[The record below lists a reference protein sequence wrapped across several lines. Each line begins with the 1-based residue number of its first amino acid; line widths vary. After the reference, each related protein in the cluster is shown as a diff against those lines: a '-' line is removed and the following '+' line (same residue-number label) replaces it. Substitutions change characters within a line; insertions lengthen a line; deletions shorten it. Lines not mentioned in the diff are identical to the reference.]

1 MLPTANLSG
10 GARVVAI
17 YARELMRRGHVVS
30 VISLPPTSSPFLNR
44 FKRWVKGGGWS
55 VGGRQTSHFDGSDVD
70 HRVLEEARPVVDEDL
85 PDGDVII
92 ATWWET
98 AEWVNALAPQK
109 GAKVY
114 FVQHHEV
121 FKYLPIERS
130 RATYKFRFHKIV
142 IANWLKRLM
151 EQEYEDREV
160 DLVPN
165 SVQKAQFFASAR
177 TKQRV
182 PTIGFLYAP
191 AEFKGVDV
199 SMSVIKRLRE
209 KFPNLR
215 VLTFGSGR
223 PARGLPLIKGTEFF
237 HSPPQDQIRNIYIS
251 CDVWLTASR
260 SEGFNLPAMEAMAC
274 RTPVVSTRTGWPE
287 ESIKQ
292 GWNGWLADV
301 DDADEL
307 TRGVEW
313 ILTRSNEAWERLS
326 ENALATVAETSW
338 SASAALFE
346 RALYRA
352 CERAA
357 RGEIAGAASRQ
368 FAESRA

>member
-1 MLPTANLSG
+1 MN
-10 GARVVAI
+10 
-17 YARELMRRGHVVS
+17 
-30 VISLPPTSSPFLNR
+30 VISLPPKSSSFLDR
-44 FKRWVKGGGWS
+44 FKRWAKGGGWPI
-55 VGGRQTSHFDGSDVD
+55 RDQQNSHLDESGVN
-70 HRVLEEARPVVDEDL
+70 HRILEEARPIVDDDL
-85 PDGDVII
+85 PDGDVVV

-98 AEWVNALAPQK
+98 AEWVNVVAPRK

-114 FVQHHEV
+114 FIQHHEV
-121 FKYLPIERS
+121 FKYLPIERC
-130 RATYKFRFHKIV
+130 RATYRLRFHKIV

-151 EQEYEDREV
+151 EQEYKDNQV

-165 SVQKAQFFASAR
+165 SVEKTQFFASAR

-191 AEFKGVDV
+191 AEFKGVDI
-199 SMSVIKRLRE
+199 SLAVIRRLRE
-209 KFPNLR
+209 RLPELR

-223 PARGLPLIKGTEFF
+223 PSAMLPLFKGVEFSY
-237 HSPPQDQIRNIYIS
+237 SPPQDQIRNIYSS

-287 ESIKQ
+287 EAIRQ

-301 DDADEL
+301 DDIDEL

-326 ENALATVAETSW
+326 ENAVATVADSSW
-338 SASAALFE
+338 NVSTTLFE
-346 RALYRA
+346 RALFRA

-357 RGEIAGAASRQ
+357 RGEIAGTASGQ
-368 FAESRA
+368 FAESQA